1 MLRECE
7 ISARMQAKAMTI
19 SLRPFRADD
28 QEFLYQLYASTR
40 LHEIAG
46 LGWPAPQQ
54 EMFLRMQFNAQYRSY
69 EAAYGQAEHQIVEHD
84 GKPVGRIMVLW
95 EKDFTLLVDI
105 ALLAEYR
112 GRAIGGDLL
121 HDLIQRCTHAG
132 VPLRLQVLK
141 NNPALRL
148 YQRLGFI
155 NTGEDQMYIQME
167 RQAG

>member
-1 MLRECE
+1 
-7 ISARMQAKAMTI
+7 MQTKAMTI

-46 LGWPAPQQ
+46 FGWPAAQQ

-69 EAAYGQAEHQIVEHD
+69 EAAYGQAEHQIVEQD

-95 EKDFTLLVDI
+95 QKDFALLVDI
-105 ALLAEYR
+105 ALLAEHR
-112 GRAIGGDLL
+112 SRAIGGDLL
-121 HDLIQRCTHAG
+121 RDLIQQCARKR

-141 NNPALRL
+141 TNPALRL
-148 YQRLGFI
+148 YQRLGFAT
-155 NTGEDQMYIQME
+155 TGEDQMYIQME
-167 RQAG
+167 RQTG

>member
-1 MLRECE
+1 
-7 ISARMQAKAMTI
+7 MQAKAMTI
-19 SLRPFRADD
+19 SLRPFRPDD

-46 LGWPAPQQ
+46 FGWPATQQ

-69 EAAYGQAEHQIVEHD
+69 EVAYGQAEHQIVEQD

-95 EKDFTLLVDI
+95 QKDFALLVDI
-105 ALLAEYR
+105 ALLAEHC

-121 HDLIQRCTHAG
+121 RELIQQCARKR

-141 NNPALRL
+141 TNPALRL
-148 YQRLGFI
+148 YQRLGFAT
-155 NTGEDQMYIQME
+155 TGEDQMYIQME
-167 RQAG
+167 RQPG

>member
-1 MLRECE
+1 
-7 ISARMQAKAMTI
+7 MTI
-19 SLRPFRADD
+19 SLRPFRPDD

-46 LGWPAPQQ
+46 FGWPAAQQ

-69 EAAYGQAEHQIVEHD
+69 EAAYGQAEHQIVEQD

-95 EKDFTLLVDI
+95 EKDFALLVDI
-105 ALLAEYR
+105 ALLAEHR
-112 GRAIGGDLL
+112 GRGVGGELL
-121 HDLIQRCTHAG
+121 GELVQKCTNNG

-141 NNPALRL
+141 TNPALRL

-155 NTGEDQMYIQME
+155 STGEDQMYLQME
-167 RQAG
+167 RQPG